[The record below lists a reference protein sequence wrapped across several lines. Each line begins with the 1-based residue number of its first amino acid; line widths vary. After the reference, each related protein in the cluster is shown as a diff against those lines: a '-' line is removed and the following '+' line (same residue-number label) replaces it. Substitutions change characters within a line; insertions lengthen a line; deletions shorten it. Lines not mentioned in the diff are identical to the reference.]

1 MSPPSPTDVLI
12 NTLKWIGVP
21 ALVLAPISIVFWLVD
36 WFKTTKETIKNI
48 QNIIGRLKKISI
60 PEVIVYAVSQ
70 GAVFAIVCA
79 SCRLAH
85 GMSITDVTESREFT
99 WQRLWMN
106 CTSYSIE
113 DDVSRKVIQL
123 TAGWLLV
130 INFAF
135 VARSSILKRI
145 IKLTNAA
152 IMFVSSAAGITIAI
166 AGLAALSLALEGRP
180 LYNIEMVSLY
190 VFWVAFLWGGPIALA
205 ETMSAGES
213 LFKMPHDD

>member
-1 MSPPSPTDVLI
+1 
-12 NTLKWIGVP
+12 
-21 ALVLAPISIVFWLVD
+21 
-36 WFKTTKETIKNI
+36 
-48 QNIIGRLKKISI
+48 
-60 PEVIVYAVSQ
+60 
-70 GAVFAIVCA
+70 
-79 SCRLAH
+79 
-85 GMSITDVTESREFT
+85 
-99 WQRLWMN
+99 MN

-166 AGLAALSLALEGRP
+166 AGLAVL
-180 LYNIEMVSLY
+180 
-190 VFWVAFLWGGPIALA
+190 
-205 ETMSAGES
+205 
-213 LFKMPHDD
+213 

>member
-1 MSPPSPTDVLI
+1 
-12 NTLKWIGVP
+12 
-21 ALVLAPISIVFWLVD
+21 
-36 WFKTTKETIKNI
+36 
-48 QNIIGRLKKISI
+48 
-60 PEVIVYAVSQ
+60 
-70 GAVFAIVCA
+70 
-79 SCRLAH
+79 
-85 GMSITDVTESREFT
+85 MSITDVTESREFT